1 MSATWAREVRAPAL
15 AWVSVDSGLPG
26 VQTSPA
32 LVSFPVAVIAYPDKS
47 NLRKRGLFS
56 SQFQVIVPRGSWLHC
71 ICSQAAENPVNAG
84 LLVSMVFS
92 SFSPLYS
99 VQDRRKG
106 TAPPTVD
113 GSSLLNH
120 NNQDSPYQTLPGTHV
135 IGNSRLCQTDS

>member
-56 SQFQVIVPRGSWLHC
+56 SQFQVIVPGGEDSWGSRELVTLYLQPSSGESSECWLA
-71 ICSQAAENPVNAG
+71 SVYGVQ
-84 LLVSMVFS
+84 LLFS
-92 SFSPLYS
+92 TLFSP
-99 VQDRRKG
+99 
-106 TAPPTVD
+106 
-113 GSSLLNH
+113 GS
-120 NNQDSPYQTLPGTHV
+120 QK
-135 IGNSRLCQTDS
+135 GNSPAHSRRVFPPQS

>member
-56 SQFQVIVPRGSWLHC
+56 SQFQVIVPGGSRELVTLYLQPSSGESSECWLA
-71 ICSQAAENPVNAG
+71 SVYGVQ
-84 LLVSMVFS
+84 LLS
-92 SFSPLYS
+92 STLFSP
-99 VQDRRKG
+99 
-106 TAPPTVD
+106 
-113 GSSLLNH
+113 GS
-120 NNQDSPYQTLPGTHV
+120 QK
-135 IGNSRLCQTDS
+135 GNSPAHSRRVFPPQS